1 MIDNNNLLK
10 MFVLVPDTITN
21 FDGTQSSL
29 ANSGK
34 IYFDVYHKAIWA
46 KGEKYGFT
54 DDEINLINTILGTD
68 KATGNETQK
77 SIREI
82 AQDVVNNIASWQGA
96 DANDIIDTLKEVLA
110 WFNNLPEGDAG
121 ALALINAVGKPASGT
136 PGQEGYTA
144 ATGLYKLIEDSVA
157 AKNVE
162 ADGKAG
168 EDLIDAS
175 AANNKVEIFSTQKL
189 KDSAEAARS
198 SLQNITIA
206 GVAITK
212 SEADYSY
219 TGEITKES
227 LQGALFTNNY
237 TDNTPLSYSYL
248 GISVSIKETDGEV
261 HDLVI
266 DPTTLANRVS
276 KLENYDPWETY
287 SAS

>member
-10 MFVLVPDTITN
+10 MFVQVPDTVNN
-21 FDGTQSSL
+21 FDGTTISS
-29 ANSGK
+29 NSAK
-34 IYFDVYHKAIWA
+34 LYFDEKNLQIYA
-46 KGEKYGFT
+46 KGKAYGIT
-54 DDEINLINTILGTD
+54 PSQATALSTLIDKDTNKSVRTIAGEVLNAALTVADADTTINTL
-68 KATGNETQK
+68 K
-77 SIREI
+77 
-82 AQDVVNNIASWQGA
+82 DVL
-96 DANDIIDTLKEVLA
+96 D
-110 WFNNLPEGDAG
+110 WFKNLPEGEAG
-121 ALALINAVGKPASGT
+121 ALALVEVVGKPASGT
-136 PGQEGYTA
+136 KGEAGYIA

-157 AKNVE
+157 GKNVD

-219 TGEITKES
+219 TGEITKQS
-227 LQGALFTNNY
+227 LQGALFTDSY
-237 TDNTPLSYSYL
+237 TSTPLSYSYL
-248 GISVSIKETDGEV
+248 GVSVSIKETDGEV

-266 DPTTLANRVS
+266 DPSMLANRVS
-276 KLENYDPWETY
+276 ELENYDPWETY